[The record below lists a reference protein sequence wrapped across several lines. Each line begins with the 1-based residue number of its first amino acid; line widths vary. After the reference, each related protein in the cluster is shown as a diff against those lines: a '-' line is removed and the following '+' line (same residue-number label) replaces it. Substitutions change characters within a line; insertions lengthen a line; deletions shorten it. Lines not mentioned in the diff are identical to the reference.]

1 MLFSRTLTFFAF
13 LDFRNEAKILNYGRI
28 YGGGVL
34 FAAQL
39 LRNFNPSLSDLEAER
54 RARNMYQVT
63 KGDRKYEMSDI
74 AKHLY
79 QILYGDTNF
88 EPVVKKTLK
97 VLHLTKVLL
106 DTIMETYKDMDN
118 LIMNENG
125 HTIVHDLEMPLS
137 DDNQIELKDL
147 RIICEKW
154 IKKKTKFNPNPG
166 K

>member
-1 MLFSRTLTFFAF
+1 MLFSRALTFFAF
-13 LDFRNEAKILNYGRI
+13 LDSRNEAKILNYGRI

-39 LRNFNPSLSDLEAER
+39 LRNFNPSLSDLEADR
-54 RARNMYQVT
+54 RARKMYQVT

-74 AKHLY
+74 SKHLY

-106 DTIMETYKDMDN
+106 DAVMESYKDLEN

-125 HTIVHDLEMPLS
+125 LTIVHELEMPLS

-147 RIICEKW
+147 RILCDKW
-154 IKKKTKFNPNPG
+154 LKKKTKFNPNQG